1 MGRKKTWTEQEE
13 TRLLELKAEGK
24 SNLELADMLGR
35 TIGAISGKLNE
46 LHESRQKVAVRWSN
60 EEVERLKRLRS
71 EGKTVVEIALDMGR
85 SPVSVEHKL
94 YRLGQTPRKLS
105 KRETEAVEKKV
116 EAIRKSEVN
125 SVGGWD
131 GKKVEALRIM
141 AHAGK
146 TVTEMSKALGFNRR
160 MIFDKLHSLG
170 ITVSGADRDEQVNLE
185 IMKRKGND
193 YMDTQEKKYTL
204 EVTKNEP
211 ATVATA
217 TSSDVKK
224 SYEENPQI
232 NFNTNSA
239 EKQAEK
245 QIKAVINPVKAAVM
259 LEGFLTDW
267 LGDEAEAVGLCANA
281 KWCDIRF
288 KHSGQVY
295 SLSFSFIEE
304 EKTNG

>member
-35 TIGAISGKLNE
+35 TIGAISSKLNE
-46 LHESRQKVAVRWSN
+46 LHESRQKVVARWSN

-71 EGKTVVEIALDMGR
+71 EGKTVAAIALDMGR

-94 YRLGQTPRKLS
+94 YRLGQTPRRLS
-105 KRETEAVEKKV
+105 KRETEALEKKV
-116 EAIRKSEVN
+116 EGIKESEVHT
-125 SVGGWD
+125 VGSWD
-131 GKKVEALRIM
+131 GKKVETLRIM
-141 AHAGK
+141 AQGGK
-146 TVTEMSKALGFNRR
+146 TVSEMSEALGFNRR
-160 MIFDKLHSLG
+160 MIFDKLSSLG
-170 ITVSGADRDEQVNLE
+170 IRASGTDRQEQFDAE
-185 IMKRKGND
+185 ISKRKGKDNMKMQKTD
-193 YMDTQEKKYTL
+193 FEFEITKK
-204 EVTKNEP
+204 EP
-211 ATVATA
+211 AAAGAV

-232 NFNTNSA
+232 NFNTNFA

-259 LEGFLTDW
+259 LEGFLSEW
-267 LGDEAEAVGLCANA
+267 LGDEAEAVGLCADD

-288 KHSGQVY
+288 KHAGQVY
-295 SLSFSFIEE
+295 SLSFSFIKE